1 MSNEQITAAL
11 GKPFPREAI
20 KTRQGGGGRSFQY
33 VEGHTVIHQLID
45 ATNNT
50 WSLEVREI
58 TSLQLGSKTLL
69 QARVALTIPGLGT
82 REHIGVQAID
92 ERGGEDLVKGVVTD
106 ALKKAATLFG
116 VGLELYGPDYGAG
129 EVWRDDV
136 SGFGYDMPP
145 VHNAPVTRSQASRR
159 DEPRTRAS
167 SGQRTEQ
174 EARPRQV
181 QFITALAREIGM
193 SEEELRAESSQRFSR
208 DVGALNRRDASI
220 FIEELTKRRPNAA
233 GVSVSQMTADK
244 TVNYGPPDPPEPD
257 DYEEVAMFNA
267 AHADRFT
274 N

>member
-1 MSNEQITAAL
+1 MP
-11 GKPFPREAI
+11 PFDREN
-20 KTRQGGGGRSFQY
+20 Y
-33 VEGHTVIHQLID
+33 
-45 ATNNT
+45 
-50 WSLEVREI
+50 
-58 TSLQLGSKTLL
+58 
-69 QARVALTIPGLGT
+69 
-82 REHIGVQAID
+82 IGVQERITQFWSEYPDGRIWTDMKSLPDEWDQVVFFAAVYKHKDDPHPAATGWDAAAKGSGGANNTAWHANCETSAIGRALANMGYAKTSD
-92 ERGGEDLVKGVVTD
+92 ERASREEMERVVHAPD
-106 ALKKAATLFG
+106 AG
-116 VGLELYGPDYGAG
+116 RIVD
-129 EVWRDDV
+129 
-136 SGFGYDMPP
+136 S
-145 VHNAPVTRSQASRR
+145 PVTRSEPRSGAQRPQQASGQ
-159 DEPRTRAS
+159 
-167 SGQRTEQ
+167 GQRIEQ
-174 EARPRQV
+174 AATPRQV

>member
-1 MSNEQITAAL
+1 MSNEEMTAKL
-11 GKPFPREAI
+11 GRPFPREAI

-45 ATNNT
+45 ATDNT

-129 EVWRDDV
+129 EIAAPRHDAPVSRQNAPQRQETPRPV
-136 SGFGYDMPP
+136 SGPGE
-145 VHNAPVTRSQASRR
+145 ASPKQLGMIRGLAKQKGISP
-159 DEPRTRAS
+159 DKL
-167 SGQRTEQ
+167 
-174 EARPRQV
+174 EARC
-181 QFITALAREIGM
+181 
-193 SEEELRAESSQRFSR
+193 SQLYSAPL
-208 DVGALNRRDASI
+208 DHLSKRDASDL
-220 FIEELTKRRPNAA
+220 IERLQAVPDAA
-233 GVSVSQMTADK
+233 DDTDNHNDSATQGMIADFDSRHPAEQ
-244 TVNYGPPDPPEPD
+244 Y
-257 DYEEVAMFNA
+257 
-267 AHADRFT
+267 RQ
-274 N
+274 